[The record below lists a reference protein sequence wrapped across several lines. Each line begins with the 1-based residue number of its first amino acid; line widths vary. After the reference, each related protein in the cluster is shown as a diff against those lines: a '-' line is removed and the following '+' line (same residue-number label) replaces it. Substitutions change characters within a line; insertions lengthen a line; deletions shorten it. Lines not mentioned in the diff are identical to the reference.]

1 MTKVSNRRFPTGR
14 QVLALCLLVCVL
26 GSIGLVLRRLT
37 ASEPDTQ
44 GVFKLRAV
52 SVFNQGDEHFLRG
65 QWVRCQ
71 DQPFAEVK
79 AHPSFASKAPVYGSV
94 RFADKPN
101 ETNSANVFYFA
112 VDESRGTGKGYDRLY
127 LDANQDLD
135 LRDDPVAQRQQRP
148 PVSAAQGIHMAGV
161 KDQAVFDFLKLN
173 LSAEDRSSNTVE
185 IMARLIV
192 AGDDKKTYKHMT
204 FVRTRLY
211 EGTIRVAGESFKARL
226 GNDFAI
232 TPGLDSPIAALAL
245 SPKRR
250 SSERAFDWWGGD
262 RLMAVHK
269 IHGRYFTFAATPAGD
284 QLTVRPYEGD
294 LGTFAIGPGERA
306 LTNMSVSGSFDAVN
320 RTVPVGGD
328 IEDGRPKPAP
338 KCQLPAGNYFP
349 ELLDIHFGRLK
360 IEMSQNYHSE
370 GKRINR
376 EGRPAVYGIDIRK
389 DKPFVMDFSNPPTVM
404 FTSPTNSQRIK
415 PGDTVMVS
423 AVLVDPK
430 LDIMIR
436 RLDDTSR
443 KQTKGTDGKPLGYE
457 RNLSLD
463 PKVIVT
469 RANGQ
474 KVAEGVMPFG

>member
-1 MTKVSNRRFPTGR
+1 
-14 QVLALCLLVCVL
+14 
-26 GSIGLVLRRLT
+26 
-37 ASEPDTQ
+37 
-44 GVFKLRAV
+44 
-52 SVFNQGDEHFLRG
+52 
-65 QWVRCQ
+65 
-71 DQPFAEVK
+71 
-79 AHPSFASKAPVYGSV
+79 
-94 RFADKPN
+94 
-101 ETNSANVFYFA
+101 
-112 VDESRGTGKGYDRLY
+112 
-127 LDANQDLD
+127 
-135 LRDDPVAQRQQRP
+135 
-148 PVSAAQGIHMAGV
+148 
-161 KDQAVFDFLKLN
+161 
-173 LSAEDRSSNTVE
+173 
-185 IMARLIV
+185 
-192 AGDDKKTYKHMT
+192 
-204 FVRTRLY
+204 
-211 EGTIRVAGESFKARL
+211 
-226 GNDFAI
+226 
-232 TPGLDSPIAALAL
+232 
-245 SPKRR
+245 
-250 SSERAFDWWGGD
+250 
-262 RLMAVHK
+262 MAVHK
-269 IHGRYFTFAATPAGD
+269 IHGRCFTFAATPAGD
-284 QLTVRPYEGD
+284 QLTVRPYVGD

-338 KCQLPAGNYFP
+338 KCQLPVGNYFP
-349 ELLDIHFGRLK
+349 ELLDIHFSRLK

-376 EGRPAVYGIDIRK
+376 EGRPAVYGINIRK

-436 RLDDTSR
+436 HLEDTSR